1 MFRTDEDR
9 LGLKDG
15 FRKLLGRGSGCVQQK
30 REDTKIDLES
40 ELTLLC
46 ANVCNTGQQI
56 VLSLLSMGAKQDI
69 FP

>member
-15 FRKLLGRGSGCVQQK
+15 FRKILGRGSGGVQQK
-30 REDTKIDLES
+30 REATKINLES
-40 ELTLLC
+40 ELSLLC

-56 VLSLLSMGAKQDI
+56 TLAYAFLTAFNGC
-69 FP
+69 